1 MQDLSEEEQ
10 LHATTTKLAEILDRR
25 RGQYAQADIRI
36 PLEASEHSATG
47 ASLADVASRCLV
59 YTYNFFLHIFR
70 LQDVPSQTEACPKV
84 EKTAVDRG
92 LADVRPM

>member
-59 YTYNFFLHIFR
+59 YTKNVFLHIFH
-70 LQDVPSQTEACPKV
+70 LQNFPSQTGGHRKG
-84 EKTAVDRG
+84 EKLLIVGG
-92 LADVRPM
+92 LM